1 MFHQYLNYVQGMVEA
16 RQVEMLQWAEK
27 RRLLRQ
33 REKDC
38 QKPHS
43 QLAGMLSYQL
53 GRCLIIVGE
62 RLAQRGQSKNTRA
75 QRSMSKLAR

>member
-1 MFHQYLNYVQGMVEA
+1 MFHLYLNNVQGMVEA
-16 RQVEMLQWAEK
+16 RQVEILEWAEK
-27 RRLLRQ
+27 RRLTRR

-38 QKPHS
+38 QKPRS

-62 RLAQRGQSKNTRA
+62 RLAQRGQSKNTRT
-75 QRSMSKLAR
+75 QRSISELAR